1 MHDRIL
7 KRIRDLVRLRR
18 YVVTAHA
25 VEEMDADGLSLFD
38 VESCLLVG
46 RIIERQVDRTTGQRK
61 YLVKGRSLDGDEL
74 VVAVVKISPTG
85 KLVLLT
91 IYTE

>member
-1 MHDRIL
+1 M
-7 KRIRDLVRLRR
+7 RDLVRLRR